1 MDAAH
6 GAASIFSDWIWPKA
20 SLVQREV
27 ARRKPGRRD
36 CPSNRP
42 RFRPASLVGTL
53 PAGGFFLAAERT
65 QRPLRAFPPK
75 NLPGVRGWECV
86 KYPFG
91 PCPLLWR
98 LLVPPH
104 QVPLGSWPYRLG
116 GLPVRAYPGGCGV
129 PAAGGRPPM
138 PASLPVPPLR
148 PNKSKSVPQSG
159 TPQLFILHSSF
170 SPTSSLRGTAHPA
183 RLSFCREMRSAIMA
197 INSLL
202 VGLPLVLDTV

>member
-1 MDAAH
+1 M
-6 GAASIFSDWIWPKA
+6 
-20 SLVQREV
+20 

-65 QRPLRAFPPK
+65 QRPLRAFPLRTSPGYEAG
-75 NLPGVRGWECV
+75 NASSTRSARAPCCGACLCHHTRFPWAAGPTDWAVSPSGPTPVDAAFPPPGVSPRYLPAFLCRP
-86 KYPFG
+86 YG
-91 PCPLLWR
+91 PTNQNPCR
-98 LLVPPH
+98 K
-104 QVPLGSWPYRLG
+104 
-116 GLPVRAYPGGCGV
+116 
-129 PAAGGRPPM
+129 AAHLNY
-138 PASLPVPPLR
+138 S
-148 PNKSKSVPQSG
+148 
-159 TPQLFILHSSF
+159 LFILHDSF

-183 RLSFCREMRSAIMA
+183 RLSFCREIRSAIMA